1 MAVGTRMQQR
11 RATAAEWDTSD
22 YVLEAGEIGIALDTN
37 VFKVGNGTSPWSE
50 LPIALDG
57 QYLPLLGTAANAA
70 LLGGVSVSSLV
81 KVADTDVNPTND
93 TYVKRT
99 ADGGIKATDATENTE
114 VTTLQQ
120 QTAAITL
127 AKQNLIA
134 RQLTAS
140 GTLAL
145 TDIGKT
151 VTVNHTSLT
160 AQVTVTVPKNSV
172 TAFPVGSWI
181 DIVAVSDGGA
191 KIIPV
196 DGTVTLYGKVN
207 VLPKYGAIRLT
218 KINPDEWMGVE
229 IAKGRQPSIKAV
241 RTGSGDNYTS
251 AYAFVPWDQIDANE
265 TYNPDSDFF
274 TIPASGLP
282 TARRIVVNKDG
293 EYLFNLNFNVAG
305 SAVTWARIARMTADN
320 STTGMNIIGVQS
332 GNGTFAISVKK
343 RVVAGQSFGVH
354 HGFASGSTGVAD
366 AESTGGNPSNFKIT
380 RLSD

>member
-22 YVLEAGEIGIALDTN
+22 YVLEAGEIGVALDTN
-37 VFKVGNGTSPWSE
+37 VFKVGNGTSPWTE

-81 KVADTDVNPTND
+81 KVADTDVNPTNN

-120 QTAAITL
+120 QTAAIL
-127 AKQNLIA
+127 DGRKLLIS
-134 RQLTAS
+134 RTVTAN
-140 GTLAL
+140 TTAAL
-145 TDIGKT
+145 TDINKIIY
-151 VTVNHTSLT
+151 VNHSSLSAAVQVAVPTNAT
-160 AQVTVTVPKNSV
+160 A
-172 TAFPVGSWI
+172 AFPIGSWFDVCAI
-181 DIVAVSDGGA
+181 GAGGA
-191 KIIPV
+191 KFTFA
-196 DGTVTLYGKVN
+196 GGVTFNGRVF
-207 VLPKYGAIRLT
+207 VLPNYGMVRMLKVGTDDWVGIV
-218 KINPDEWMGVE
+218 IGN
-229 IAKGRQPSIKAV
+229 KGRLPTIKAV
-241 RTGSGDNYTS
+241 RTGSGDNYTAS
-251 AYAFVPWDQIDANE
+251 YVFVPWDQIDGNE
-265 TYNPDSDFF
+265 TYNPDSEFF

-282 TARRIVVNKDG
+282 TARRIICNYDG

-332 GNGTFAISVKK
+332 GNGTFAITVKK
-343 RVVAGQSFGVH
+343 RVAAGQSFGVH

-366 AESTGGNPSNFKIT
+366 AESTGGNPANFKIT